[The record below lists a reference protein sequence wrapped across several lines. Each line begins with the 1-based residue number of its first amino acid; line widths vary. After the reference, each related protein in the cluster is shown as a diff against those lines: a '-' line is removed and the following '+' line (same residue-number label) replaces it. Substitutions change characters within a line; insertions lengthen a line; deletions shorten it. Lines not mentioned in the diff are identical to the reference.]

1 MTLWIVVGAVLP
13 QALGI
18 ALSPV
23 PMVCIVLVLMSG
35 NPIRAGLS
43 FVVGWCGALAIATG
57 IVVLLTDAVT
67 DDGSESARD
76 GVDIVKLA
84 VGVVFAVLAVRY
96 WRKRP
101 PPGEPPP
108 RPAIVE
114 KILTMSGLGLV
125 LTGAGAA
132 LANIKNLPLIIS
144 SGSQIGGSG
153 LTGGQEIGAAVVF
166 VVVASLTVLVPLI
179 AVAVVGAERSAA
191 PLAALEQWL
200 VGNLNTILVVLL
212 TVLAAVMIGQGLD
225 LLR

>member
-1 MTLWIVVGAVLP
+1 MWVVVGAVLP

-23 PMVCIVLVLMSG
+23 PMVCIVLVLMSSG
-35 NPIRAGLS
+35 PIKAGLS
-43 FVVGWCGALAIATG
+43 FVLGWCGALAIATALV
-57 IVVLLTDAVT
+57 VVLTDVVAK
-67 DDGSESARD
+67 DGSESARD
-76 GVDIVKLA
+76 GVDVVKLA

-101 PPGEPPP
+101 QPGEPAP

-114 KILTMSGLGLV
+114 KILTLSGPGLV

-153 LTGGQEIGAAVVF
+153 LTTGQELGAAAMF
-166 VVVASLTVLVPLI
+166 VVAASLTVLIPLI
-179 AVAVVGAERSAA
+179 AVAIVGAQRSAA
-191 PLAALEQWL
+191 PLAALEEWL